1 MTFTTKGSERIYL
14 SGKVSWVRY
23 TTPDPVYNKW
33 NVQLHPDEE
42 SLKKLQELKMDRGI
56 KNEFKKDEDGY
67 YMNFSRPAER
77 KIKGK
82 IIAMTA
88 PVVVDK
94 DNQPME
100 NIAIG
105 NGSVGTLKIELY
117 QHGTPNGGK
126 AWAARWEALR
136 IDDLVPYNMETDGT
150 PEQKELAG
158 GLAEQPKPLF

>member
-1 MTFTTKGSERIYL
+1 MAFTTKGSERIYL
-14 SGKVSWVRY
+14 SGIVDWVRY
-23 TTPDPVYNKW
+23 ITPDPVYNKW
-33 NVQLHPDEE
+33 SISLHPDEE
-42 SLKKLQELKMDRGI
+42 SLKKLQELKMDRAI
-56 KNEFKKDEDGY
+56 KNEFKKDERGY
-67 YMNFSRPAER
+67 FMNFSRPSER

-82 IIAMTA
+82 SVAMVP

-105 NGSVGTLKIELY
+105 NGSTGTIKLELY
-117 QHGTPNGGK
+117 QHSTPSGGK